1 MGDVGR
7 WPSQAEWQMDRAQ
20 ECAAAAAVHIEIA
33 SPAAHVDPT
42 SRDAHVFASPADE
55 RIGDF
60 RLLREI
66 GRGGMGVVYEAE
78 QVSLARKVALKT
90 LPAASALD
98 DRQLQRFRNE
108 ARSVA
113 VLDHPNIV
121 SVYAV
126 GCNEGV
132 HYYAMQYIPGQTLAS
147 LIDAL
152 RCENDADRKG
162 PGDDLWLRATRTI
175 AGASPAVRAD
185 ISQPHRQ
192 PAGDG
197 VDKVQPT
204 GHNNSASRR
213 LFVQT
218 AVRLGIQAADALDHA
233 HRMGVVHRDVKPSNL
248 MVNANGH
255 LWVTDF
261 GLAQIETEVGLTRTG
276 HLLGTIPYMSPEQAR
291 GQRTPVDGRADIYS
305 LGVTLYELLTL
316 EPAFGPGEP
325 ADVLRRVLHGEVPR
339 PRQVNPAI
347 PRDLETIIL
356 KAIARDRADRYQSA
370 DALADDLRNFAEH
383 RPIVAKRPGVLDR
396 LARWSRRRSGLV
408 ATTALLLA
416 VTSIAFFVSTLLVA
430 RAHSQMAG
438 ALEVAEIHSREA
450 RKYARTAA
458 ELLYVSDIRLAAEAI
473 SDQDWRQASLILSR
487 YEEPS
492 GGIDLR
498 GFEWHYLHQLG
509 QADHAT
515 IASTGCPQYFV
526 CHSPDGSLIAAAGGD
541 AVVRFFD
548 SRTCEERLQIPTGQ
562 REVNG
567 LAFSPDRRTLA
578 TAGDDGTVRLWDLRS
593 NREIL
598 RIKSHDGL
606 VYQVAFAIDGRVLV
620 SCGNEPHV
628 RLWDPNTEEPLG
640 LLVGPK
646 DTIDA
651 IAVSPDG
658 RRLLAGSIDRRTVVW
673 DIASARIELDFTEE
687 SKVACVAYSRDGSLF
702 AAGTGDGFL
711 HVRHADGRVAGKF
724 LSPDFIQA
732 AAFSPDGQAVFTADR
747 GGAIRNWRLP
757 RQPMASA
764 QEESCPPCHAWPAH
778 DDRAMSLAVSSD
790 GWGVVSAG
798 WDGQV
803 YLWHIGKPSVRGR
816 IGYFDDPAVALVSR
830 RSMLA
835 TCGTRGEILLWKL
848 SPLFSA
854 LDGSGPSMTEQPDA
868 SSGEE
873 PVCLAEGVWREIA
886 ASDDGQL
893 VAAGNDEGAVAIW
906 NLGSRERVANWR
918 FSQSISLLHFSRDGS
933 LLAVKCSDA
942 DDRRRDIVRILEVAG
957 RAEPLVAVPVPMC
970 NGLGFTPDARRL
982 LAPSGDDVLI
992 LDVRTGRAERVL
1004 HGGRGTTH
1012 PFALSFDG
1020 RVAAAVQSDRQIIV
1034 WDVRSGQQRFIL
1046 SGHRDRISA
1055 MAFAPDGRSL
1065 VTGDEHGVVKVW
1077 NLATGQE
1084 VCQLGDDLGSCRML
1098 TFWADGRRL
1107 VCHHDG
1113 SLALFDWRPAGER
1126 GVR

>member
-1 MGDVGR
+1 MHRAR
-7 WPSQAEWQMDRAQ
+7 W
-20 ECAAAAAVHIEIA
+20 CAAAAVVHIDSA
-33 SPAAHVDPT
+33 SPVSHVD
-42 SRDAHVFASPADE
+42 SAFRDARLFVPLADE

-78 QVSLARKVALKT
+78 QVSLARRVALKT

-126 GCNEGV
+126 GCDQGV
-132 HYYAMQYIPGQTLAS
+132 HYYAMQYISGQTLAS
-147 LIDAL
+147 LIDVL
-152 RCENDADRKG
+152 RRESDADRRG
-162 PGDDLWLRATRTI
+162 PDGELWLRATRTM
-175 AGASPAVRAD
+175 AGASSAIRAD
-185 ISQPHRQ
+185 ISQPRHA

-197 VDKVQPT
+197 ASKLQPA
-204 GHNNSASRR
+204 GRNGSASRR
-213 LFVQT
+213 LFVET
-218 AVRLGIQAADALDHA
+218 AVRLSIQAAEALDHA
-233 HRMGVVHRDVKPSNL
+233 HRMGIVHRDVKPSNL
-248 MVNANGH
+248 MVNADGH

-261 GLAQIETEVGLTRTG
+261 GLAQIETEAGLTRTG
-276 HLLGTIPYMSPEQAR
+276 HLLGTIPYMSPEQAT

-325 ADVLRRVLHGEVPR
+325 ADVLRRVLHGEVLR

-347 PRDLETIIL
+347 PQDLETIIL
-356 KAIARDRADRYQSA
+356 KAIARDPSERYQSA
-370 DALADDLRNFAEH
+370 DALADDLRNFSEH
-383 RPIVAKRPGVLDR
+383 RPIVAKRPGTLER
-396 LARWSRRRSGLV
+396 LAKWSRRRSGLV
-408 ATTALLLA
+408 ATLALLLA
-416 VTSIAFFVSTLLVA
+416 VTSIAFFVSTILVA

-438 ALEVAEIHSREA
+438 ALEVAEVQSREA

-473 SDQDWRQASLILSR
+473 SDQDWRQASLVLSR
-487 YEEPS
+487 YVEPP

-526 CHSPDGSLIAAAGGD
+526 CHTPDGSLIAAAGCD

-548 SRTCEERLQIPTGQ
+548 SRTGEKRFQIRTGQ

-567 LAFSPDRRTLA
+567 LAFSPNGRTLA

-606 VYQVAFAIDGRVLV
+606 VYQVAFALEGRLMA

-628 RLWDPNTEEPLG
+628 RLWDPKSGEPRG

-711 HVRHADGRVAGKF
+711 HVRHADGRTAGKF

-732 AAFSPDGQAVFTADR
+732 AAFAPDGRAVYTADR
-747 GGAIRNWRLP
+747 GGAIRTWRLP
-757 RQPMASA
+757 REPVDSV
-764 QEESCPPCHAWPAH
+764 QEESSRRRSAWPAH
-778 DDRAMSLAVSSD
+778 DDRAMSLAVSHD
-790 GWGVVSAG
+790 GRHVVSAG

-803 YLWHIGKPSVRGR
+803 YLWHIGQPSVRGR
-816 IGYFDDPAVALVSR
+816 IGHFDDPAVTLVSR

-835 TCGTRGEILLWKL
+835 TCGTRGEILLWRL
-848 SPLFSA
+848 SPLLST
-854 LDGSGPSMTEQPDA
+854 LDRSGPSMMEQPGA
-868 SSGEE
+868 PAGEE
-873 PVCLAEGVWREIA
+873 PVLVAEGAWRTIA
-886 ASDDGQL
+886 ASGNGQL
-893 VAAGNDEGAVAIW
+893 IAAGNDEGEVAIW
-906 NLGSRERVANWR
+906 NLGSRERVADWK
-918 FSQSISLLHFSRDGS
+918 FSQPVSLLHFSRDSS
-933 LLAVKCSDA
+933 LLAVKYSDA
-942 DDRRRDIVRILEVAG
+942 DDRRLDSVRILEVAG
-957 RAEPLVAVPVPMC
+957 RAEALAVVPVPMC
-970 NGLGFTPDARRL
+970 NGLEFTPDARRI

-992 LDVRTGRAERVL
+992 VNVRTGRTERLL

-1012 PFALSFDG
+1012 PFALSSDG
-1020 RVAAAVQSDRQIIV
+1020 RVAAAVHSDRQIIV
-1034 WDVRSGQQRFIL
+1034 WDVLSGQRRFVL
-1046 SGHRDRISA
+1046 SGHRDRVSA
-1055 MAFAPDGRSL
+1055 MTFAPDGRSL
-1065 VTGDEHGVVKVW
+1065 VTGDERGAVKVW

-1084 VCQLGDDLGSCRML
+1084 VCQLGDDFGSCRML
-1098 TFWADGRRL
+1098 AFWPDGHRL
-1107 VCHHDG
+1107 LCHHDG
-1113 SLALFDWRPAGER
+1113 SLTLFDWRPAGER
-1126 GVR
+1126 AVR